1 MITLALMASLQQV
14 HLVTFGD
21 GGPDP
26 DSAPLRSAELSLTG
40 SAQKKAMLAFLR
52 QEQSPYRPA
61 RVTTKPMGQ
70 DRTLLIM
77 EFTAPS
83 PFGLFH

>member
-1 MITLALMASLQQV
+1 MASLHPV

-26 DSAPLRSAELSLTG
+26 DSAPLRSAELSVTG
-40 SAQKKAMLAFLR
+40 SAQKKAVLSFLR
-52 QEQSPYRPA
+52 QQQPPYQPA
-61 RVTTKPMGQ
+61 HVTTKPMGG
-70 DRTLLIM
+70 DRTFVIM

-83 PFGLFH
+83 PVGLFH